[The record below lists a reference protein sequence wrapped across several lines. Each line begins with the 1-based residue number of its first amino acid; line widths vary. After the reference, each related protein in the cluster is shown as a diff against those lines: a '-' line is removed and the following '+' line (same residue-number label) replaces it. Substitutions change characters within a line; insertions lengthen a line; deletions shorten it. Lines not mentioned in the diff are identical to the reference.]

1 MSQNPS
7 TPMEY
12 APDTPMNNART
23 PRAYELSSNLAPS
36 SPAPFYS
43 SAAQTPGSPSR
54 ANRMRRSEFS
64 STLLGDDVGSP
75 LAYPG
80 TPLRSGLTGYDSPR
94 TPRASSFVRTPF
106 YNINSQATPTGHS
119 PMTPGGGYISRNTV
133 SSLGVGNTAPADT
146 QESDPSLAVRLIW
159 GTTVNIHEVM
169 TSFRGFLNH
178 FKLADRKL
186 KYGQA
191 IAADDNEPFYPRL
204 LRKVHDNRGDSINLD
219 CRNLLSYRG
228 THKLYDQL
236 AKYPQE
242 VIPLMDHTIKAY
254 YLELFPEDEMVEQIK
269 IRPFN
274 LESSVNMREL
284 DPQNVDQLVTIK
296 GLLIRS
302 SPIIPD
308 MKEAFFRCLSCEQTM
323 TVQVDRGR
331 IMEPTRCPRES
342 CSSENTMSLVHNR
355 CVFADKQVCRLQE
368 TPDVVPDGQTPQTV
382 TLCLYD
388 ELVDVAKPGDRLEIT
403 GVFRGVPVR
412 VNPRQRTIRALF
424 RTYLDVVH
432 IKRSDNKR
440 LQLDRALRTELG
452 PEQYD
457 ETDEIETV
465 NVNEEQEILQIAQR
479 PDLYDTLSRSL
490 APSIYELE
498 DVKKGVLLQ
507 LFGGTQKVFQRSG
520 SPRFRGEIN
529 VLLVGDPG
537 TSKSQLLQ
545 YVHKI
550 SPRGVY
556 TSGKGSS
563 AVGLTAY
570 ITRDPDSRQL
580 VLESG
585 ALVLSDG
592 GVCCI
597 DEFDKMSDA
606 TRSVLHEVMEQQ
618 TISVAKAG
626 IITTLNARTSICAC
640 ANPTGS
646 RWNPSLSVPQNVNLP
661 PPLLSRF
668 DLLYLILD
676 RVDEDADRQLARHLV
691 SLYMEDQLE
700 TAGVDV
706 LNVEQLT
713 KYISYARE
721 KIQPTLSEEAG
732 RRLVDLY
739 VELRKQGQD
748 RNEKRVTATTR
759 QLESMIRMSE
769 AHARMR
775 LSDTV
780 EISDVEE
787 ASRLLRSAIKDYATD
802 PKTGRIDMDLILMG
816 TGSHERN
823 LQDDLE
829 RELHNLIN
837 NQEQSQTE
845 WTKLLTSFN
854 AQSSVTIENRQFEE
868 ALRSL
873 EQQGYVRIVGEGRRR
888 VVRRTGIQNE
898 EI

>member
-1 MSQNPS
+1 MS
-7 TPMEY
+7 
-12 APDTPMNNART
+12 
-23 PRAYELSSNLAPS
+23 SSLAPS
-36 SPAPFYS
+36 SPAPLYS
-43 SAAQTPGSPSR
+43 SAGGAPASPSR
-54 ANRMRRSEFS
+54 NPRTRRSEFS
-64 STLLGDDVGSP
+64 STLLGDDIGSP

-80 TPLRSGLTGYDSPR
+80 TPLRSGITNYDSPR

-106 YNINSQATPTGHS
+106 YNSQAAGSPLTP
-119 PMTPGGGYISRNTV
+119 GYISRNTV
-133 SSLGVGNTAPADT
+133 SSLGVGNNTAPADT
-146 QESDPSLAVRLIW
+146 QDTDPSLAVRLIW

-178 FKLADRKL
+178 FKVADRKI
-186 KYGQA
+186 KYNQA
-191 IAADDNEPFYPRL
+191 ITADDNEPFYPRL
-204 LRKVHDNRGDSINLD
+204 LRKIHDNRSDSINLD
-219 CRNLLSYRG
+219 CRNLLAYRG

-236 AKYPQE
+236 VKYPQE

-254 YLELFPEDEMVEQIK
+254 YLELYPDTDETVEQIK

-296 GLLIRS
+296 GLMIRS

-342 CSSENTMSLVHNR
+342 CASENTMSLVHNR

-382 TLCLYD
+382 SLCMYD
-388 ELVDVAKPGDRLEIT
+388 ELVDVSKPGDRLEIT
-403 GVFRGVPVR
+403 GVFRSVPVR

-432 IKRSDNKR
+432 VKRTDGKR

-452 PEQYD
+452 PEVYD

-465 NVNEEQEILQIAQR
+465 NVNDEQDILEIASS
-479 PDLYDTLSRSL
+479 PTLYDRLSRSL

-570 ITRDPDSRQL
+570 ITRDPDTRQL

-676 RVDEDADRQLARHLV
+676 RVDEDADRELARHLV

-700 TAGVDV
+700 TAGVDI
-706 LNVEQLT
+706 LSVERLT
-713 KYISYARE
+713 KYISYAKE
-721 KIQPTLSEEAG
+721 KIHPILSEDAG

-748 RNEKRVTATTR
+748 RNERRVTATTR

-780 EISDVEE
+780 EVSDVEE

-816 TGSHERN
+816 TGSHERH

-837 NQEQSQTE
+837 SQEQAQTE
-845 WTKLLTSFN
+845 WSKLLAAFN
-854 AQSSVTIENRQFEE
+854 AQSSVVSSIYIISVHQ
-868 ALRSL
+868 
-873 EQQGYVRIVGEGRRR
+873 
-888 VVRRTGIQNE
+888 
-898 EI
+898 